1 VRPPNSVSEKA
12 MAARLDLVAVGNA
25 VIDHT
30 HRVSVLPRRDEGV
43 FILDRRSGPGGVEAN
58 VITAAAR
65 LGLRTGLIARIGS
78 DPDGMMILD
87 DLKQRDVDV
96 TRVQVGCEDATAY
109 TFVFVD
115 GRGDRI
121 MMTGGRGVRDLTLSE
136 ADDELIRRARV
147 CFSSGYLPWP
157 LLQRLAGICSS
168 PGGPLLAF
176 DLPGRFE
183 DLSVRGF
190 EPEHLDA
197 LLPSIDLFMADRE
210 SLRSYTGAEEPD
222 EGLRRLQ
229 SRGVRRAAVSDG
241 ERGVTLLEAS
251 STNVEL
257 RDVPAFQIPVVD
269 TTGAGDVLHAAL
281 IVEWL
286 IRGQSAARACRF
298 ACAAAA
304 LSCQGWGVRAALPSR
319 AEVEAL
325 LANAERDE

>member
-1 VRPPNSVSEKA
+1 MELP
-12 MAARLDLVAVGNA
+12 RLDLVAVGNA
-25 VIDHT
+25 VVDHT

-65 LGLRTGLIARIGS
+65 LSLRTGIIARIGS
-78 DPDGMMILD
+78 DADGMMILD

-96 TRVQVGCEDATAY
+96 TRIQMGCENDTAY

-121 MMTGGRGVRDLTLSE
+121 MMTGGRGVRDLTLNE
-136 ADDELIRRARV
+136 ADDDLVRRSRV

-157 LLQRLAGICSS
+157 LLQRIATICSS
-168 PGGPLLAF
+168 HDGPLLAF

-190 EPEHLDA
+190 EPGHLDA

-210 SLRSYTGAEEPD
+210 SLRSYTGADDPMD
-222 EGLRRLQ
+222 GLRQLRA
-229 SRGVRRAAVSDG
+229 RGVGRAAVSDG
-241 ERGVTLLEAS
+241 ERGVTLLEAGDPHG
-251 STNVEL
+251 EL
-257 RDVPAFQIPVVD
+257 HHIPAFPVSVVD

-281 IVEWL
+281 IAEWL
-286 IRGQSAARACRF
+286 IRGQPAASAGRF
-298 ACAAAA
+298 ASASAA
-304 LSCQGWGVRAALPSR
+304 LSCQGWGVRSALPTR
-319 AEVEAL
+319 QEVEAFVTAAGL
-325 LANAERDE
+325 NERSGMSIEK